1 VKLYFVRRIPIN
13 KLPYTSHF
21 LLIVLNFL
29 VITVSGRTV
38 TLLDHISKC
47 W

>member
-1 VKLYFVRRIPIN
+1 M
-13 KLPYTSHF
+13 
-21 LLIVLNFL
+21 LNFL